1 LADTLKFRKG
11 TESKLPAAENGQVLF
26 TTDTNKL
33 YVDDGSSHK
42 LVAGNAVVDI
52 TRNGTTFTMTK
63 LDGTTDTF
71 TQQDNNTTYSAGTG
85 ISISNTTINNSGVRS
100 VATGSSNGTISVNT
114 NGTAAD
120 VAVKNVIHTGNIGS

>member
-11 TESKLPAAENGQVLF
+11 TESKLPAAVNGQVLF

-52 TRNGTTFTMTK
+52 TRSGTTFTMTK

-71 TQQDNNTTYSAGTG
+71 TQQDNNTTYSAGSG
-85 ISISNTTINNSGVRS
+85 LSLSGTTFSH
-100 VATGSSNGTISVNT
+100 ADTSS
-114 NGTAAD
+114 
-120 VAVKNVIHTGNIGS
+120 